1 MHDYHPRLVDPSFN
15 ATPVS
20 VMKEHNVNDSSTRMN
35 NPQPT
40 HSCSQGHWE
49 QQDRFLDTSVS
60 PEPASTE
67 SPHINTQ
74 NTCYH
79 YDSNCYSD
87 KTLNEGLSV
96 TS

>member
-60 PEPASTE
+60 PELDDRLTTSVYGKSTHKHTE
-67 SPHINTQ
+67 HLLP
-74 NTCYH
+74 
-79 YDSNCYSD
+79 
-87 KTLNEGLSV
+87 L
-96 TS
+96 